1 MSKECPYME
10 SIFIFTVI
18 TKSILTLWYCDSFK
32 KIFLKMLYKVLLY
45 QVLLYLVQNL
55 KYYPI
60 ISYD

>member
-18 TKSILTLWYCDSFK
+18 TKSILTVWYCDSFK
-32 KIFLKMLYKVLLY
+32 KIFMKVL
-45 QVLLYLVQNL
+45 LVQNL
-55 KYYPI
+55 KYYTI